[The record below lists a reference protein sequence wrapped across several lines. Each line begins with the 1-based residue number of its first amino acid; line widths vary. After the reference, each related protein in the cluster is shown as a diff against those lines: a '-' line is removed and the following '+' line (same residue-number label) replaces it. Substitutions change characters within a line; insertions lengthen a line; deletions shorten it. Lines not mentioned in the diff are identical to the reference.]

1 MEVVRI
7 EVRKGPQTNDGKGSD
22 GKASR
27 RKWMV
32 SELKG
37 WIASLEKKVMNVWA
51 TERKAGQ
58 ARREG
63 NRAQFCSGWMGSG
76 ETLNR
81 TENAFPSNHTR
92 QIQIG
97 WWDLLALLCF
107 DCLLGVR

>member
-51 TERKAGQ
+51 TGRKAGQ
-58 ARREG
+58 
-63 NRAQFCSGWMGSG
+63 RAERATGPNSAADGWVAG
-76 ETLNR
+76 R
-81 TENAFPSNHTR
+81 H
-92 QIQIG
+92 
-97 WWDLLALLCF
+97 
-107 DCLLGVR
+107 